1 MTARG
6 GYGLD
11 AYGRHQYGNAASAV
25 EPRFESSTPNDGQ
38 HNVPVTQA
46 LKFTTY
52 CFSSFVDIPNTR
64 VYVSEDG
71 GGTFTLAFDGS
82 VFLLPYT
89 GRVRRADGQRIV
101 CYVQKVGNWPPNKKI
116 VVRFG
121 GADEFENEASK
132 VFPRKWAS

>member
-1 MTARG
+1 MTYRG

-11 AYGRHQYGNAASAV
+11 AYGRHQYGNAASAI

-64 VYVSEDG
+64 VFISEDG
-71 GGTFTLAFDGS
+71 GATFVPVFDGAA
-82 VFLLPYT
+82 FLPPFT
-89 GRVRRADGQRIV
+89 GRIRRADGQRLV
-101 CYVQKVGNWPPNKKI
+101 CYIKKMGNWASNKKI

-121 GADEFENEASK
+121 GADEFGNEASK
-132 VFPRKWAS
+132 VTPRKWAT